1 MAIETDA
8 AGGRSVGSSIRLA
21 GRMFGIPLHVECKVI
36 RREPPRLK
44 AWETVGEPHL
54 LVIGPYRMT
63 VTIDVRGDG
72 SHAVIAIDYALPASG
87 VDRALGMLFGP
98 MYARWCVGQMTR
110 DLVKGFGASRE

>member
-8 AGGRSVGSSIRLA
+8 AGGRAVGSHIRLA
-21 GRMFGIPLHVECKVI
+21 GRMLGIALHVECKVI

-44 AWETVGEPHL
+44 AWETVGEPRL

-63 VTIDVRGDG
+63 VTIDGRGEG
-72 SHAVIAIDYALPASG
+72 SHGVIAIDYALPASVAG
-87 VDRALGMLFGP
+87 RGLGILFGP

-110 DLVKGFGASRE
+110 DLVNQFGAPRE